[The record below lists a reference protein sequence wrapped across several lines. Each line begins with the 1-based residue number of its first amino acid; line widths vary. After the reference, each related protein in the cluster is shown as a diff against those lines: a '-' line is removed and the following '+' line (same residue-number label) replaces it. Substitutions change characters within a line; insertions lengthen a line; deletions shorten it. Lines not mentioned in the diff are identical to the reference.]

1 MLRLLLENGANYKK
15 RDRNQ
20 WTPLS
25 IATSYGNKETV
36 RILYEFYLKRHEEK
50 FTKRAEIIA
59 QYFRKMPDFY
69 MEIKW
74 KVTIPLLSFLCPND
88 TIYIWKKG
96 IELRADFTF
105 VDYKKLS
112 VIRNPNSLILRHN
125 KVTNK
130 MDIFKANNKKKTYYN
145 FVEPLE
151 QDEIELILDD
161 IMTKKRMNGSFKIL
175 ECRLE
180 ESTEFF
186 DSSKKIFEEVNGFQ
200 AQKYQLNLRVIL
212 ENNPTQVIEYNDLT
226 PENYLNKNINDQS
239 LINYVKQSDSK
250 ELKDNLEEG
259 LHIKNQTITTS
270 LNELQ
275 NEKSLKAHVWV
286 IENCPL
292 NSQDMVNLLESITPA
307 NQFMDKVREFFAHPD
322 LQKLIKKNGF
332 PIKIE
337 IPFNLFI
344 DLTFNFKQFK
354 RMNSNDPEMVG
365 LFNQLDEYQ
374 QLSRKFIQK
383 LHVNYKTRMG
393 YANMR

>member
-1 MLRLLLENGANYKK
+1 
-15 RDRNQ
+15 
-20 WTPLS
+20 
-25 IATSYGNKETV
+25 
-36 RILYEFYLKRHEEK
+36 
-50 FTKRAEIIA
+50 
-59 QYFRKMPDFY
+59 
-69 MEIKW
+69 
-74 KVTIPLLSFLCPND
+74 
-88 TIYIWKKG
+88 
-96 IELRADFTF
+96 
-105 VDYKKLS
+105 
-112 VIRNPNSLILRHN
+112 
-125 KVTNK
+125 

-212 ENNPTQVIEYNDLT
+212 ENNPTQIIEYNDLT

-275 NEKSLKAHVWV
+275 NEKSLKAYVWV

-365 LFNQLDEYQ
+365 LFNQFDEYQ
-374 QLSRKFIQK
+374 QLSRKYVQNLSI
-383 LHVNYKTRMG
+383 NYKTRMG
-393 YANMR
+393 FANIR